1 LAWVFG
7 VGVVEGEEFAGVVCF
22 GVVVMLEQWL
32 SFLISYGL
40 VLGWHLDACEV
51 LALLLPALLGLW

>member
-32 SFLISYGL
+32 SFWVSYGL
-40 VLGWHLDACEV
+40 VLGRHLCFCPA
-51 LALLLPALLGLW
+51 LALLLGL